1 MINLDLDRIT
11 RACADDGFD
20 AGIRIVTELE
30 PIGGPGA
37 PVKPATYSGGA
48 VQRGRRW
55 DPEHPDA
62 ETPAEI
68 VVIDNVPSQANR
80 LEAGLLAGRSEV
92 GLPEIVL
99 DLSSLQTLPPHL
111 PRQLSS
117 WQFPHRNA
125 DAYLRDAE
133 LDGVSFGR
141 TEVGRAIQ
149 RATPWDAGPLL
160 AWFPQALLYG
170 FWQSHLGKAN
180 SQAKHARVWSSRIV
194 GWYPAVASDDD
205 IDYTRTNGTKGDP
218 LNISKDVEVYVDED
232 DTTTWSLATE
242 KGRKKSRPSEIGMG
256 QVPTEASKRPLEP
269 ISFRRITQEE
279 ALALPHLRRVS
290 LGGGAG
296 TDAAARA
303 LLVALGL
310 HAHVVAFG
318 RGFALRSEC
327 TLRPVGGTVTWLG
340 ETGNEDQSVA
350 DLTSED
356 TDRLLSEAIDQARE
370 DGVPLEGWD
379 ADPLVLQPSEK
390 LAQVIRSTWP
400 ALED

>member
-1 MINLDLDRIT
+1 MNLDLERIT
-11 RACADDGFD
+11 RACADGGFD

-37 PVKPATYSGGA
+37 PVKPATYAGGA

-55 DPEHPDA
+55 DPDRPDS
-62 ETPAEI
+62 EEPAEI

-80 LEAGLLAGRSEV
+80 LEAGLLATRSDA

-99 DLSSLQTLPPHL
+99 DLADLASLPPHL
-111 PRQLSS
+111 PRRLSS

-133 LDGVSFGR
+133 LDGVSFRKTEIGR
-141 TEVGRAIQ
+141 SIE
-149 RATPWDAGPLL
+149 RATPWEAGPLV

-170 FWQSHLGKAN
+170 FWQSHLGSAN
-180 SQAKHARVWSSRIV
+180 AQTKHARVWSSRIV
-194 GWYPAVASDDD
+194 GWYPAVAGDDD
-205 IDYTRTNGTKGDP
+205 IDYSRTNGTKGDP
-218 LNISKDVEVYVDED
+218 LNIGRDIEVYVDEH
-232 DTTTWSLATE
+232 DTTTWSLTAE

-279 ALALPHLRRVS
+279 SLALPHLRRVS
-290 LGGGAG
+290 LGAGAEP
-296 TDAAARA
+296 DAAARA

-310 HAHVVAFG
+310 HAHIVAFG

-340 ETGNEDQSVA
+340 ETGDEDVA
-350 DLTSED
+350 VAELSSSD
-356 TDRLLSEAIDQARE
+356 TGQLLSEAIAQAR
-370 DGVPLEGWD
+370 DADVPLDGWD
-379 ADPLVLQPSEK
+379 ADPLVLKPTEK
-390 LAQVIRSTWP
+390 LAEVIRSTWP